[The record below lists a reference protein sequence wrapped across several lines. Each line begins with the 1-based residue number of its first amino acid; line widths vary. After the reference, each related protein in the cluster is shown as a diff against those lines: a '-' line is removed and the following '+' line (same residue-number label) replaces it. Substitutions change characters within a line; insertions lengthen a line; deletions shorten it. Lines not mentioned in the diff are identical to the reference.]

1 MALSPLQRRVAQLLL
16 HHPGVGHFALAGGAA
31 MNVHDVID
39 RPTQDLDCFTTDH
52 DGVEPFVPAAVEVLS
67 RAGCEVTVERH
78 DPGFAQLL
86 VVDPA
91 TDERIGV
98 DLGVDYRL
106 SAPVATA
113 LGPVLDLD
121 DLAADK
127 TLALFAR
134 ALPRDFLDVD
144 ALLPA
149 TRPSGSSSSPPRRT
163 AASCRNTSPR
173 PSGACAGCRQSSS
186 PSPGTSTRPSSSAWS
201 AGASTSSA
209 RAPAQ
214 VPTRTISW
222 RLRTRAARWRAQ
234 GAIGREPS

>member
-1 MALSPLQRRVAQLLL
+1 
-16 HHPGVGHFALAGGAA
+16 

-52 DGVEPFVPAAVEVLS
+52 DGVEAFVPAAVEVLS
-67 RAGCEVTVERH
+67 RAGYEVTVERH

-91 TDERIGV
+91 TGERIGV

-144 ALLPA
+144 ALLSRYSPERLLGLAAAKDRGFVPRHFAEALGGVRRLPA
-149 TRPSGSSSSPPRRT
+149 ELFSLPTDEYEALVERMEHWRERILG
-163 AASCRNTSPR
+163 ASPR
-173 PSGACAGCRQSSS
+173 SGTDAKDLLAGF
-186 PSPGTSTRPSSSAWS
+186 
-201 AGASTSSA
+201 
-209 RAPAQ
+209 
-214 VPTRTISW
+214 
-222 RLRTRAARWRAQ
+222 
-234 GAIGREPS
+234 GREPPGGDLEEPSGPEPG